1 MSIANFDTI
10 AAGQP
15 ERILAKFATQAEEL
29 EADLI
34 RLNPEGP
41 GRLILD
47 ATISGHAQA
56 HPLEKLHAL
65 RRLQKQLIPQILS

>member
-1 MSIANFDTI
+1 MSNANFDDIT
-10 AAGQP
+10 AGQA
-15 ERILAKFATQAEEL
+15 ERIRAKFAVQAEEL

-34 RLNPEGP
+34 RLHPEGP

-65 RRLQKQLIPQILS
+65 RRLQKQLIPQTLS